1 MLAMAQMLR
10 TDENIGNALLVA
22 LGALFLLIAFPFYPL
37 PLAIALA
44 ALAGAI
50 AYKLP
55 PAGTIAAMLFAFP
68 AVAYQAPVLAWVF
81 TVAIAITL
89 FEAFGHWSVI
99 SFLQIAILAPF
110 APHPFSLVSGFLFLL
125 LAVAA
130 FRFGSRRSFS
140 ISLPAIFVV
149 LLLSTI
155 WLAPTSSFITISKD
169 YESLYGPA
177 MAELQNNARPEVELA
192 FVVPEA
198 ANALFS
204 LTDFSRS
211 ITPVSDALAKIAD
224 NAVKLLASDFA
235 LVQLAA
241 WAIALFAAASLPAQF
256 EHRHKQAIAACALF
270 LVPISNLLLAP
281 AFNNPVEPLGFLYC
295 ALSAG
300 AIAAMEQYGISLSR
314 EKQVE
319 RREKQKAFGKFGD
332 GSLPDAGADSLEQ
345 VGGYEDVK
353 SELRE
358 AIVTPLKKP
367 EFAYAYNI
375 KPPKGV
381 LLFGPPGTGKTLLMR
396 ALANELDIGF
406 RYVKC
411 SELLSEWYGESLPYD
426 EKITIMEGGRIR
438 LEEIGTVVEGKMRAK
453 VLSFDANGKA
463 VFADIKDYM
472 KHKCTSPIYEVRTR
486 TGRRIRVT
494 GYHSLFTLDGYSVK
508 SVKTSELVA
517 GVSHIAIPS
526 QIPAP
531 SSPVEKLEFLRLLRE
546 KDFGLKVRGARLPL
560 EKAVAALGEKKA
572 CKILGLKS
580 AAYLRNVVRLGIGV
594 RASRFLRLM
603 GEAGV
608 GFDAKGV
615 EVFAGKNG
623 LAGEIA
629 INEDFALFL
638 GLWVAEGSYNSGHT
652 VRIST
657 SEKEVA
663 QVAGLCRRLFG
674 RATAYKKK
682 NSNGRDI
689 HIGSR
694 ALYVLMRHCLSLED
708 GAERKKAP
716 QIAFSFSD
724 ASLSSFVRG
733 YFSGDG
739 SVYANQKGFGTIEAG
754 TVSRQLADQLLYLL
768 LRFGIVASVYG
779 KNEKHGLPSHR
790 VCMAGEPLRAFAGKI
805 GFAFA
810 EKQARLEKCALLG
823 GWHRGRQV
831 PISGAMRG
839 FVSQH
844 APDHCKCAT
853 IGAGMLSSLAA
864 DAGDDSAGAIA
875 ANDIYWDRVEEVR
888 CVAGEE
894 YVYDISVE
902 PCQNFAGGFGGIFA
916 HNSEKNL
923 SEVFTIARK
932 SAPFLLFFD
941 EIDSIGKKRDSYTS
955 DDVAP
960 RVMSVLLQE
969 LDGFAANPK
978 KPVIFVGATNLP
990 DQLDP
995 ALMRPGRFDKIIYM
1009 HLPDKDARAAIF
1021 KVNLRK
1027 LPVADDIDYARLA
1040 QITER
1045 YSGADIKNICT
1056 EASRL
1061 AAREAMSAGAV
1072 VKITMAHLSGVIK
1085 RVKPSNSLD
1094 SLENYE
1100 RFRLDFERRS
1110 GAEEKKPDERG
1121 VRWEDVAGLQEV
1133 RRILLESIEIPLL
1146 HEDLMKEMDVKPSK
1160 GLLLFGPP
1168 GCGKTMI
1175 VKAAAN
1181 ELNANF
1187 LTISGSELMRSRDK
1201 APSAYVKEVFNR
1213 ARESPPALIFIDE
1226 IEALA
1231 PNREE
1236 YRGGILTELLQEL
1249 DGVKELK
1256 NVMIIGA
1263 TNKPFSLDGAILR
1276 PGRFDKI
1283 LYIPPPDAP
1292 ARRQVFA
1299 IGLAKFL
1306 KNVDLDRLADATEGY
1321 SGADISSICQEVKMG
1336 LVREKLKGKPADV
1349 TTQSVL
1355 AVAAARKP
1363 SITAKDLREYVSFTE
1378 EYGERK

>member
-1 MLAMAQMLR
+1 MGGVAAGQQQVATGSMGKQRVLAMVQMLR
-10 TDENIGNALLVA
+10 TDENVGDALLVA
-22 LGALFLLIAFPFYPL
+22 LGTLFLLLPFPFYP
-37 PLAIALA
+37 PYIAFALA
-44 ALAGAI
+44 ALSGVI

-55 PAGTIAAMLFAFP
+55 PAGTIAGMFFALP
-68 AVAYQAPVLAWVF
+68 AIAYQAPVLAWVF
-81 TVAIAITL
+81 TIAIAITL
-89 FEAFGHWSVI
+89 FEAFEHWSVI

-110 APHPFSLVSGFLFLL
+110 APYPYSFVSGFLFLL

-130 FRFGSRRSFS
+130 MRFGSRRSFTV
-140 ISLPAIFVV
+140 SLPAIFIV

-155 WLAPTSSFITISKD
+155 WLLPTASFITISTD
-169 YESLYGPA
+169 YESIYGPA
-177 MAELQNNARPEVELA
+177 MEELQNNAKSSVEISEIAPASVGALTSLFEFDKSIA
-192 FVVPEA
+192 PVYDA
-198 ANALFS
+198 LSKITGNALS
-204 LTDFSRS
+204 LFT
-211 ITPVSDALAKIAD
+211 
-224 NAVKLLASDFA
+224 SDFA
-235 LVQLAA
+235 VVQLLV
-241 WAIALFAAASLPAQF
+241 WAVALFVCAMLPAQF
-256 EHRHKQAIAACALF
+256 NHRYKQTIAASALF
-270 LVPISNLLLAP
+270 LVPITNFLLAP
-281 AFNNPVEPLGFLYC
+281 AFKNPVEPLGFLYC
-295 ALSAG
+295 GICVG
-300 AIAAMEQYGISLSR
+300 AVFAMEHYGISLSR
-314 EKQVE
+314 EKIVE
-319 RREKQKAFGKFGD
+319 RSQKQKAFSKFGD
-332 GSLPDAGADSLEQ
+332 GSLPDSSVDTLES

-381 LLFGPPGTGKTLLMR
+381 LLFGPPGTGKTMLMR

-438 LEEIGTVVEGKMRAK
+438 LEEIGKVVEGKVHAQ
-453 VLSFDANGKA
+453 VLSFDTSGKA

-494 GYHSLFTLDGYSVK
+494 SYHSLFTLDGYTVK

-526 QIPAP
+526 QIPTP
-531 SSPVEKLEFLRLLRE
+531 LSPVKKLEFLCMLRE
-546 KDFGLKVRGARLPL
+546 NDFGLKVRNAKPQLKSAIKIVG
-560 EKAVAALGEKKA
+560 KKKA
-572 CKILGLKS
+572 REILGLKS
-580 AAYLRNVVRLGIGV
+580 ISYLHNVVRMGIGV
-594 RASRFLRLM
+594 RASRFIRLM
-603 GEAGV
+603 EEAGV
-608 GFDAKGV
+608 KFDAAGV

-623 LAGEIA
+623 LAGEFA
-629 INEDFALFL
+629 INEEFALFL
-638 GLWVAEGSYNSGHT
+638 GLWVAEGSYNAKHT

-657 SEKEVA
+657 SDKEVE
-663 QVAGLCRRLFG
+663 QVAGICRRLFG
-674 RATAYKKK
+674 SATIYEKK
-682 NSNGRDI
+682 NSASVKECHGRDI
-689 HIGSR
+689 YIGSR
-694 ALYVLMRHCLSLED
+694 ALYVLMRHCLLLED
-708 GAERKKAP
+708 GAEKKKAP
-716 QIAFSFSD
+716 SIAFNLSERN
-724 ASLSSFVRG
+724 LSSFMRG

-739 SVYANQKGFGTIEAG
+739 SIYANQKGFGTIEAS
-754 TVSRQLADQLLYLL
+754 TVSGQLADQLLYLL
-768 LRFGIVASVYG
+768 LRFGIVATVYG
-779 KNEKHGLPSHR
+779 KNEGRGLPSHR
-790 VCMAGEPLRAFAGKI
+790 ICMAGEPLRAFACRI
-805 GFAFA
+805 GFTFA
-810 EKQARLEKCALLG
+810 EKQTRLEKCASLG
-823 GWHRGRQV
+823 SWHRGRQI
-831 PISGAMRG
+831 PINGAMGG
-839 FVSQH
+839 FISQH
-844 APDHCKCAT
+844 MPDHCKCAT
-853 IGAGMLSSLAA
+853 IGSGMLSSLAVEV
-864 DAGDDSAGAIA
+864 GDDA
-875 ANDIYWDRVEEVR
+875 ACTITTNDLYWDRVEEITR
-888 CVAGEE
+888 VADEE
-894 YVYDISVE
+894 FVYDISVE

-969 LDGFAANPK
+969 LDGFAPNPK

-1009 HLPDKDARAAIF
+1009 HLPDKDARKAIF
-1021 KVNLRK
+1021 KVNLKK
-1027 LPVADDIDYARLA
+1027 LPSSDDIDFDRLA
-1040 QITER
+1040 VITER
-1045 YSGADIKNICT
+1045 YSGADIKNIVT

-1061 AAREAMSAGAV
+1061 AAREAMGARVV
-1072 VKITMAHLSGVIK
+1072 VKISMAHLTGMIK
-1085 RVKPSNSLD
+1085 RVKPSNSID

-1100 RFRLDFERRS
+1100 RFRMDFERRTE
-1110 GAEEKKPDERG
+1110 AAEKKPDDKG
-1121 VRWEDVAGLQEV
+1121 VRWEDVAGLAEV
-1133 RRILLESIEIPLL
+1133 RRVLLESIEIPLL

-1187 LTISGSELMRSRDK
+1187 LTISGSELMQSRDK
-1201 APSAYVKEVFNR
+1201 SPSTYVKEVFNR
-1213 ARESPPALIFIDE
+1213 ARESAPALIFIDE

-1256 NVMIIGA
+1256 NVMIVGA
-1263 TNKPFSLDGAILR
+1263 TNKPFSLDAAILR

-1283 LYIPPPDAP
+1283 LYIPPPMRLQGSRCLRSGLPSSSKTLIWTSLQLRRKVTLAP
-1292 ARRQVFA
+1292 
-1299 IGLAKFL
+1299 
-1306 KNVDLDRLADATEGY
+1306 T
-1321 SGADISSICQEVKMG
+1321 
-1336 LVREKLKGKPADV
+1336 
-1349 TTQSVL
+1349 
-1355 AVAAARKP
+1355 
-1363 SITAKDLREYVSFTE
+1363 
-1378 EYGERK
+1378 